1 MIDEPET
8 PSSIPLEAM
17 RSPRQVPATTDRRPI
32 ASPGRADVQKGT
44 INSLAVRGILMDL
57 GGVIYVGSTPIE
69 GAIAA
74 VEQLRHGGIPLRFI
88 TNTTRR
94 SRRQVIADLSRM
106 GLRVE
111 DNELLTPAL
120 MARSYLEKHSLS
132 PFLVVHPELEKD
144 FAGLAPGRS
153 EAVVVGDA
161 GEFFTYD
168 HLNRAYRKI
177 AAGAAL
183 LALAM
188 NRNFKDRDGELSLD
202 AGPFVVALEFA
213 TKRKAVLLGKP
224 SPEFFTLA
232 IDSLGCDRAHV
243 VMIGDDA
250 EADVG
255 GAMAAGIKGI
265 LVRTGKYRP
274 GDETELALAPNCVA
288 DNISEA
294 AEWILSQRR
303 S

>member
-1 MIDEPET
+1 MAIE
-8 PSSIPLEAM
+8 
-17 RSPRQVPATTDRRPI
+17 Q
-32 ASPGRADVQKGT
+32 
-44 INSLAVRGILMDL
+44 INSSGVRGILLDL
-57 GGVIYVGSTPIE
+57 GGVVYVGSTPID

-74 VEQLRHGGIPLRFI
+74 VERLRDAGLPLRFI

-94 SRRQVIADLSRM
+94 SRRQVIADLDRM
-106 GLRVE
+106 GLRVG

-120 MARSYLEKHSLS
+120 MARAFLEKHILS
-132 PFLVVHPELEKD
+132 PFLVVHPELEED

-168 HLNRAYRKI
+168 RLNRAYRKL
-177 AAGAAL
+177 AGGALL

-188 NRNFKDRDGELSLD
+188 NRNFKDGDGELSLD

-213 TKRKAVLLGKP
+213 AKRKAVLLGKP
-224 SPEFFTLA
+224 SPEFFSLA
-232 IDSLGCDRAHV
+232 IDSLGCDRSHV

-255 GAMAAGIKGI
+255 GATAAGLIGI
-265 LVRTGKYRP
+265 MVRTGKYRP
-274 GDETELALAPNCVA
+274 GDEGELAFAPNCVA
-288 DNISEA
+288 DSLKEA
-294 AEWILSQRR
+294 VDWILS
-303 S
+303 

>member
-1 MIDEPET
+1 MT
-8 PSSIPLEAM
+8 
-17 RSPRQVPATTDRRPI
+17 
-32 ASPGRADVQKGT
+32 
-44 INSLAVRGILMDL
+44 
-57 GGVIYVGSTPIE
+57 
-69 GAIAA
+69 
-74 VEQLRHGGIPLRFI
+74 
-88 TNTTRR
+88 
-94 SRRQVIADLSRM
+94 
-106 GLRVE
+106 
-111 DNELLTPAL
+111 
-120 MARSYLEKHSLS
+120 
-132 PFLVVHPELEKD
+132 
-144 FAGLAPGRS
+144 
-153 EAVVVGDA
+153 
-161 GEFFTYD
+161 
-168 HLNRAYRKI
+168 
-177 AAGAAL
+177 AGAAL

-213 TKRKAVLLGKP
+213 AKRKAVLLGKP
-224 SPEFFTLA
+224 SPEFFSLA
-232 IDSLGCDRAHV
+232 IDSLGYDRSNV
-243 VMIGDDA
+243 VMIGDDV

>member
-1 MIDEPET
+1 
-8 PSSIPLEAM
+8 
-17 RSPRQVPATTDRRPI
+17 
-32 ASPGRADVQKGT
+32 
-44 INSLAVRGILMDL
+44 MDL

-74 VEQLRHGGIPLRFI
+74 VAQLRDRGLPLRFI

-94 SRRQVIADLSRM
+94 SRRQVIADLSQM
-106 GLRVE
+106 GLRVQ

-120 MARSYLEKHSLS
+120 MARSYLEKHGLS
-132 PFLVVHPELEKD
+132 PFLVVHPELEED

-153 EAVVVGDA
+153 EVVVVGDA
-161 GEFFTYD
+161 GESFSYD
-168 HLNRAYRKI
+168 RLNRAYRKMT
-177 AAGAAL
+177 AGAAL

-213 TKRKAVLLGKP
+213 AKRKAVLLGKP
-224 SPEFFTLA
+224 SPEFFSLA
-232 IDSLGCDRAHV
+232 IDSLGYDRSNV
-243 VMIGDDA
+243 VMIGDDV

>member
-1 MIDEPET
+1 MAIE
-8 PSSIPLEAM
+8 
-17 RSPRQVPATTDRRPI
+17 Q
-32 ASPGRADVQKGT
+32 
-44 INSLAVRGILMDL
+44 INSSGVRGILLDL
-57 GGVIYVGSTPIE
+57 GGVVYVGSTLID

-74 VEQLRHGGIPLRFI
+74 VERLRDVGLPLRFI

-94 SRRQVIADLSRM
+94 SRRQVIADLDRM
-106 GLRVE
+106 GLRVG
-111 DNELLTPAL
+111 DNELLTPTL
-120 MARSYLEKHSLS
+120 MARAFLEKHILS
-132 PFLVVHPELEKD
+132 PFLVVHPELEED

-168 HLNRAYRKI
+168 RLNQAYRKL
-177 AAGAAL
+177 AGGALL

-188 NRNFKDRDGELSLD
+188 NRNFKDGDGELSLD

-213 TKRKAVLLGKP
+213 AKRKAVLLGKP
-224 SPEFFTLA
+224 SPEFFSLA
-232 IDSLGCDRAHV
+232 IDSLGCDRSRV

-255 GAMAAGIKGI
+255 GATAAGLIGI

-274 GDETELALAPNCVA
+274 GDEGELAFAPNCVA
-288 DNISEA
+288 DSLKEA
-294 AEWILSQRR
+294 VDWILS
-303 S
+303 